1 MCTIESNAITIK
13 TEITPTSQRVSWD
26 SWPSVPSQP
35 WDLATIALL
44 SVPTTAFS
52 RMSYTCNQTV
62 YTVLCRGLLWAFS
75 SIDSKLWAPCTR
87 ISLSSAWKAG
97 RGFVWVLAP
106 PPSPVPEPWP
116 GHRPQQEARV
126 TARLALVFLSGI
138 AQSSCLM
145 PKTSCFMGVWVL
157 VVNSRSRIQFP

>member
-1 MCTIESNAITIK
+1 MCTIVSNAITIK
-13 TEITPTSQRVSWD
+13 TEITPSSQRVSWD

-62 YTVLCRGLLWAFS
+62 YTVLCRGLLWALYWFQTLGS
-75 SIDSKLWAPCTR
+75 LNSDFY
-87 ISLSSAWKAG
+87 LSSPESWAG
-97 RGFVWVLAP
+97 LCLGTPL
-106 PPSPVPEPWP
+106 PEPWP

-138 AQSSCLM
+138 AKSSCLM
-145 PKTSCFMGVWVL
+145 PKTSCFRGVWVL